1 MIVWTGLGILVLI
14 IPIALGLFLEYIFGE
29 DTSAFQIG
37 LILGGIIV
45 WFLGR
50 KLNSTQLPFEN
61 NSNGDNQKQ
70 SNAHTLFWLK
80 MQWWSPLII
89 IIGITS
95 ALSGL
100 IGEEIVEIIYQI
112 IIGIVVLYAA
122 NHYYKK
128 WKLSRLESN
137 GNTQKKEQQATSA
150 INNNNP
156 TGLPEKKQVIPNNT
170 KNNVL
175 KPLSE
180 TEKKKKA
187 FYSDL
192 KKETMN
198 TENNQS
204 NDHSKY
210 LPKSDNLD

>member
-50 KLNSTQLPFEN
+50 KLNSTQLPSEN
-61 NSNGDNQKQ
+61 NSNGENQTQ

-89 IIGITS
+89 IGGITS

-100 IGEEIVEIIYQI
+100 IGEEIVEIIYRI
-112 IIGIVVLYAA
+112 LVGFVILYSA

-128 WKLSRLESN
+128 WKLSRLESS
-137 GNTQKKEQQATSA
+137 GNTQKKDQQATKT
-150 INNNNP
+150 INNKP
-156 TGLPEKKQVIPNNT
+156 TGLPDKNQEIPNNT
-170 KNNVL
+170 KNYVL

>member
-100 IGEEIVEIIYQI
+100 IGEEIVEIIYRI
-112 IIGIVVLYAA
+112 LVGFVILYSA

-128 WKLSRLESN
+128 WKLSRLESS
-137 GNTQKKEQQATSA
+137 GNTQKKDQQATKT
-150 INNNNP
+150 INNKP

-210 LPKSDNLD
+210 LPKSDN